1 MFMKMHHPHIPCSAA
16 LEVESFIPMGVILG
30 GSSASVEH
38 LNASWMVL
46 GASGGIIE
54 NRRISEQRSLVI
66 RDLQVPFGL
75 WNSILQPHLNS
86 NEHK

>member
-1 MFMKMHHPHIPCSAA
+1 M
-16 LEVESFIPMGVILG
+16 LEVDSFIPMAAILG
-30 GSSASVEH
+30 ESSASVEH

-46 GASGGIIE
+46 GASGRIE
-54 NRRISEQRSLVI
+54 NQCISAQRSLVI

-75 WNSILQPHLNS
+75 WNSILHPYLNS